1 MKNLID
7 SLLRVFVA
15 ALLAG
20 ATVAAVA
27 SDERNQYTVFGHGLT
42 YSCGRLM
49 DAYNK
54 DDLEYAVAKAWVTGY
69 ATATGRWL
77 DTKKKLGDVAELD
90 GMMLII
96 RQHCRNNPL
105 DDLSDAAEFMAVQVL
120 EKANE

>member
-1 MKNLID
+1 MKSLID
-7 SLLRVFVA
+7 SLLRIFVA

-20 ATVAAVA
+20 ATVVAVA
-27 SDERNQYTVFGHGLT
+27 SDARGQYFAFGAGIKGCGGLME
-42 YSCGRLM
+42 S
-49 DAYNK
+49 YNK
-54 DDLEYAVAKAWVTGY
+54 DTALYLAAQHWVTGY

-77 DTKKKLGDVAELD
+77 DTKKQLGNVAEID

-96 RQHCRNNPL
+96 RQYCRKNPL

>member
-20 ATVAAVA
+20 ATVVAVA
-27 SDERNQYTVFGHGLT
+27 TNPIGKYTVFGGGND
-42 YSCGRLM
+42 SCGELM
-49 DAYNK
+49 ESYDKNTWFYRQA
-54 DDLEYAVAKAWVTGY
+54 ATWVTGY
-69 ATATGRWL
+69 ATAVGSWRSTP
-77 DTKKKLGDVAELD
+77 KSLGDVADID

-105 DDLSDAAEFMAVQVL
+105 DNLAQAADAMMTQVL
-120 EKANE
+120 KKANE

>member
-20 ATVAAVA
+20 ATVVAVA
-27 SDERNQYTVFGHGLT
+27 SDGRNQYTVFGHGLA
-42 YSCGRLM
+42 YSCGKLM
-49 DAYNK
+49 DVYNK
-54 DDLEYAVAKAWVTGY
+54 DALEYTVAKTWVTGY

-77 DTKKKLGDVAELD
+77 DTKKQLGDVADLE

-105 DDLSDAAEFMAVQVL
+105 DNLSHATEAMVTQVL

>member
-20 ATVAAVA
+20 ATVVAVA
-27 SDERNQYTVFGHGLT
+27 SDARGEYSVFGLGT
-42 YSCGRLM
+42 KGCGELM
-49 DAYNK
+49 ESYNK
-54 DDLEYAVAKAWVTGY
+54 DTWLYIHARTWANGY
-69 ATATGRWL
+69 ATAFGLWFNTQKSL
-77 DTKKKLGDVAELD
+77 SDVADLE

-105 DDLSDAAEFMAVQVL
+105 NNLADAAEAMVTQVL

>member
-1 MKNLID
+1 MKSLID
-7 SLLRVFVA
+7 SLLRIFVA

-20 ATVAAVA
+20 ATVVAVA
-27 SDERNQYTVFGHGLT
+27 SDARGQYTVFGHGLSI
-42 YSCGRLM
+42 SCGELV

-54 DDLEYAVAKAWVTGY
+54 DTFVYKVAQSWITGY
-69 ATATGRWL
+69 TTATGRWNN
-77 DTKKKLGDVAELD
+77 TQKPLGDVAELD

-105 DDLSDAAEFMAVQVL
+105 DDIADAAEFMAVQVL

>member
-27 SDERNQYTVFGHGLT
+27 LDAKGGYSWFGAGGE
-42 YSCGRLM
+42 SCGELM
-49 DAYNK
+49 ESYDK
-54 DDLEYAVAKAWVTGY
+54 DTVLYGAAENWVTGY
-69 ATATGRWL
+69 ATAVGLWVGTQKPLR
-77 DTKKKLGDVAELD
+77 DVADLK

-105 DDLSDAAEFMAVQVL
+105 DNLAEAAEAMVKQVM

>member
-20 ATVAAVA
+20 ATVVAVA
-27 SDERNQYTVFGHGLT
+27 ADVSGHYSVYGLGNT
-42 YSCGRLM
+42 DCGELMESYDKDTWLYSRVQHWI
-49 DAYNK
+49 N
-54 DDLEYAVAKAWVTGY
+54 GY
-69 ATATGRWL
+69 ATATGAWNS
-77 DTKKKLGDVAELD
+77 TQKSLGDVAKSK

-96 RQHCRNNPL
+96 RQHCSNNPL
-105 DDLSDAAEFMAVQVL
+105 DDIADAAKAMVTQVM